1 MKSWQFAVL
10 LSILI
15 LGGCSAFFQKTSGLD
30 EIEKVAIVSMLL
42 NPSGNVPP
50 KNDTTDQVH
59 SSHRPPH
66 FNSQALLEFAYTQL
80 QKQIETQLHWQ
91 ADTDIR
97 RRQIKGIDNERDKGL
112 HGVSLLPA
120 STVYA
125 LSSGI
130 SPTPATQD
138 YIKELCRQLDV
149 DAIVMMGINTGP
161 RKKGLLSKLKK
172 ERSTPSVFLNL
183 AVVDSQGQMI
193 LNTKHFGE
201 AFSGRPLPNGAPTS
215 AQVLDAYKASTHKA
229 LEDYFYRSAVIFKR
243 MGYQLSKI
251 KNMTLGDKAK
261 QPIEPDT
268 ASVDSGASQAD
279 GPPLKSVTP
288 SETMPLP
295 SEEKTINTQNTAKTI
310 DDSKK
315 NEPETSG
322 SKPTRRSIW
331 SLPVEATK

>member
-15 LGGCSAFFQKTSGLD
+15 LGGCSAFFQKTPGLD
-30 EIEKVAIVSMLL
+30 EIKKVAIVSMLL
-42 NPSGNVPP
+42 NTSGKAPP
-50 KNDTTDQVH
+50 KNDTTEQVH
-59 SSHRPPH
+59 SSHHPLH
-66 FNSQALLEFAYTQL
+66 FNNQALLEFAYTQL

-91 ADTDIR
+91 ADTDIW
-97 RRQIKGIDNERDKGL
+97 RRQLKGIDNERGNAL
-112 HGVSLLPA
+112 HGVSLLSA

-130 SPTPATQD
+130 SPTLATQD
-138 YIKELCRQLDV
+138 YIKELCQKLDV
-149 DAIVMMGINTGP
+149 DAIVMMGINTGS

-172 ERSTPSVFLNL
+172 ERSTPSVLLNL

-201 AFSGRPLPNGAPTS
+201 AFSGRALSIGDATS

-251 KNMTLGDKAK
+251 KDRTLGDKAK
-261 QPIEPDT
+261 QPIEPNT
-268 ASVDSGASQAD
+268 ASVDSGASQAE
-279 GPPLKSVTP
+279 GPSFKSVTP
-288 SETMPLP
+288 SETVQLP
-295 SEEKTINTQNTAKTI
+295 SEEKTINTQNTTTTI
-310 DDSKK
+310 GDRKK

-331 SLPVEATK
+331 SLPEEATE